1 MKHLKLFENFNN
13 DEAHYIVN
21 KVGNSYRIFAKTP
34 KMKSNGS
41 DYEDAKTLFGNGIMW
56 KEYPTH
62 NSAQEAID
70 SLVDNSIDESE
81 PDEEEPEDY

>member
-1 MKHLKLFENFNN
+1 
-13 DEAHYIVN
+13 
-21 KVGNSYRIFAKTP
+21 
-34 KMKSNGS
+34 MKSDGS

-56 KEYPTH
+56 KDYPTH

-70 SLVDNSIDESE
+70 SLVDTTTDERE